1 MSTLALWAKLIV
13 YLVLVALA
21 LVSANMLLLVLGR

>member
-1 MSTLALWAKLIV
+1 MKMKKSYRLIVV

-21 LVSANMLLLVLGR
+21 TILLFVLNRYYQ

>member
-1 MSTLALWAKLIV
+1 MSTLALWAKLVV